1 MEKMRPVANWKL
13 CVNFLRYNTLT
24 LPPERASYRAWL
36 LLTNLLANVLND
48 LSAKR
53 IDMIIY
59 IRHNRHRFKWIL
71 AFVVFILVLSV
82 AFDDVYGVNTDQHTT
97 YYADN
102 DSPKTSP
109 PPEIPEPT
117 TLIMLAS
124 GLVALCW
131 MYRKK
136 Q

>member
-1 MEKMRPVANWKL
+1 
-13 CVNFLRYNTLT
+13 
-24 LPPERASYRAWL
+24 
-36 LLTNLLANVLND
+36 
-48 LSAKR
+48 
-53 IDMIIY
+53 MIIY
-59 IRHNRHRFKWIL
+59 IRYNRHRFKWLL

-82 AFDDVYGVNTDQHTT
+82 AFDDVYGVDTYQYTT

-102 DSPKTSP
+102 DSPETSP

-117 TLIMLAS
+117 TLILLAS

>member
-1 MEKMRPVANWKL
+1 MRPAPNWRP
-13 CVNFLRYNTLT
+13 CINFLRYNTLT
-24 LPPERASYRAWL
+24 LPPEHASYRAWL
-36 LLTNLLANVLND
+36 LLTNLLANVLDD

-59 IRHNRHRFKWIL
+59 MRHNRHRFKWIL

-97 YYADN
+97 YYVDN
-102 DSPKTSP
+102 DSQETSP

>member
-1 MEKMRPVANWKL
+1 MEKMRPAANRRL
-13 CVNFLRYNTLT
+13 CINFLRYNTLT
-24 LPPERASYRAWL
+24 LPPEHANYRARL
-36 LLTNLLANVLND
+36 LLTNLLANVLDD

-59 IRHNRHRFKWIL
+59 MRYNRHRFKWIL

-102 DSPKTSP
+102 DSPETSP

-117 TLIMLAS
+117 TLILLAS

-131 MYRKK
+131 IYRKK
-136 Q
+136 R

>member
-1 MEKMRPVANWKL
+1 MRPAPNWRP
-13 CVNFLRYNTLT
+13 CINFLRYNTLT
-24 LPPERASYRAWL
+24 LPPEHASYRARL
-36 LLTNLLANVLND
+36 LLTNLLANVLDD

-71 AFVVFILVLSV
+71 AFAVFILVLSV
-82 AFDDVYGVNTDQHTT
+82 AFDDVYGVNTYQHTT

-109 PPEIPEPT
+109 PPEVPEPT

>member
-1 MEKMRPVANWKL
+1 MEKMRPAPNWRP
-13 CVNFLRYNTLT
+13 CINILRCNTLT
-24 LPPERASYRAWL
+24 LLSEHASYRARL
-36 LLTNLLANVLND
+36 LLTNLLANVLDD

-59 IRHNRHRFKWIL
+59 MRYNRHRFKWIL

-109 PPEIPEPT
+109 SPEIPEPT

-124 GLVALCW
+124 GLVLCL